1 MKNASNTQQNEHF
14 DNLSSQW
21 WNESGAFGVLHAMNP
36 VRVKFIKDIAKKY
49 LHKDFGELSVLDVG
63 CGGGIL
69 CEPLARLHANVTGID
84 ASPKAIECATEHAL
98 ASGLNIEYINCELD
112 KIDKK
117 YDLITCLE
125 MLEHVNDVD
134 LICKQ
139 LADKLKASGVL
150 VVSTINKTILS
161 YLVGIVGAEYLTGM
175 VPVGT
180 HNWQQFIEPAQLIE
194 SFSTNGLLALDL
206 KGISYSLK
214 QRNWQLSDNLKVN
227 YIIAFKYN

>member
-1 MKNASNTQQNEHF
+1 MNNASNTQQNEHF

-49 LHKDFGELSVLDVG
+49 LHKDLSELSVLDVG

-69 CEPLARLHANVTGID
+69 CEPLARLQANVTGID
-84 ASPKAIECATEHAL
+84 VSPKALECAKNHAL

-112 KIDKK
+112 SINKK
-117 YDLITCLE
+117 FDLITCLE
-125 MLEHVNDVD
+125 MLEHVDDVE

-139 LADKLKASGVL
+139 LSEKLNANGVL

-194 SFSTNGLLALDL
+194 IFSNHGFAALEL

-214 QRNWQLSDNLKVN
+214 QRNWQLSNSFKVN
-227 YIIAFKYN
+227 YIMALQYK